1 MKLWQ
6 KIFLGTLIIFIAVFD
21 IGAFM
26 LTSFAYD
33 YSRERETEI
42 AVREQS
48 VILSSFTSSL
58 LRAESFDPE
67 ISMNKARL
75 SEIMSSL
82 SNYYQKQGVELA
94 LLLNSEII
102 YSDLKYVDKEW
113 VDLSDSNSKIIS
125 ETKIDDKRILVVSS
139 QVSDYTEL
147 NFVYCRDISA
157 IDAFCSDISE
167 FFVMLNIIIIPVT
180 CILIFLILKYITKPI
195 ALLNTMAAEIADG
208 SYDKR
213 VEIKRSDEL
222 GQLADSFNRMADSI
236 EETMFSLKKSAEDKQ
251 QFIDDLAHEM
261 KTPMTSVIGYSEYL
275 KNANGSKKNQII
287 ALEHLS
293 DSMLRLK
300 NLSEELMKL
309 TLLREEITELK
320 QIEVDRLLNA
330 LEVTMKPSL
339 ERRNLKLI
347 LFSQLEHLLCDEVL
361 LLSVL
366 TNLVENAARASK
378 SGDCVT
384 VRVYK
389 NEEAVIEVEDKGI
402 GMEQVEIEKITAP
415 FYRIDKSRSREF
427 GGVGLGMS
435 IVSRI
440 AALHNARLEIKSA
453 KGKGTVVR
461 IIFTTF

>member
-293 DSMLRLK
+293 ASMLRLK

-320 QIEVDRLLNA
+320 QIEVDKLLNA

-339 ERRNLKLI
+339 DTRNIKL
-347 LFSQLEHLLCDEVL
+347 LTEATLEYIFGDEVL

-384 VRVYK
+384 VRAY
-389 NEEAVIEVEDKGI
+389 ESESAIIEVEDKGI
-402 GMEQVEIEKITAP
+402 GMEQEEIEKITAP

-440 AALHNARLEIKSA
+440 AALHNARLEIKSE
-453 KGKGTVVR
+453 KGAGTVVR
-461 IIFTTF
+461 IIFTTL

>member
-58 LRAESFDPE
+58 LRAENFDPE
-67 ISMNKARL
+67 ISMNKTRL
-75 SEIMSSL
+75 PEIMSSL

-102 YSDLKYVDKEW
+102 YSDLIYVDKEW
-113 VDLSDSNSKIIS
+113 VEFSDSNSKIIS

-157 IDAFCSDISE
+157 IDEFCSDISE

-222 GQLADSFNRMADSI
+222 GQLAESFNRMADSI

-275 KNANGSKKNQII
+275 KNANGSKENQII

-293 DSMLRLK
+293 ASMLRLK

-339 ERRNLKLI
+339 DTRNIKL
-347 LFSQLEHLLCDEVL
+347 LTEATLEYIFGDEVL

-384 VRVYK
+384 VRAY
-389 NEEAVIEVEDKGI
+389 ESESAIIEVEDKGI
-402 GMEQVEIEKITAP
+402 GMEQEEIEKITAP

-440 AALHNARLEIKSA
+440 AALHNARLEIKSE
-453 KGKGTVVR
+453 KGAGTVVR
-461 IIFTTF
+461 IIFTTL

>member
-58 LRAESFDPE
+58 LRAENFDPE
-67 ISMNKARL
+67 ISMNKTRL

-102 YSDLKYVDKEW
+102 YSDLIYVDKEW
-113 VDLSDSNSKIIS
+113 VEFSDSNSKIIS

-157 IDAFCSDISE
+157 IDEFCSDISE

-213 VEIKRSDEL
+213 VEIKRRDEL
-222 GQLADSFNRMADSI
+222 GQLAESFNRMADSI

-275 KNANGSKKNQII
+275 KNANGSKENQII

-320 QIEVDRLLNA
+320 QIEVDKLLNA

-339 ERRNLKLI
+339 DTRNIKL
-347 LFSQLEHLLCDEVL
+347 LTEATLEYIFGDEVL

-384 VRVYK
+384 VRAY
-389 NEEAVIEVEDKGI
+389 ESESAIIEVEDKGI
-402 GMEQVEIEKITAP
+402 GMEQEEIEKITAP

-440 AALHNARLEIKSA
+440 AALHNARLEIKSK
-453 KGKGTVVR
+453 KGTGTVVR
-461 IIFTTF
+461 IIFTTL

>member
-58 LRAESFDPE
+58 LRAENFDPE
-67 ISMNKARL
+67 ISMNKTRL

-102 YSDLKYVDKEW
+102 YSDLIYVDKEW
-113 VDLSDSNSKIIS
+113 VEFSDSNSKIIS

-157 IDAFCSDISE
+157 IDEFCSDISE

-222 GQLADSFNRMADSI
+222 GQLAESFNRMADSI

-275 KNANGSKKNQII
+275 KNANGSKENQII

-293 DSMLRLK
+293 ASMLRLK

-339 ERRNLKLI
+339 DTRNIKL
-347 LFSQLEHLLCDEVL
+347 LTEATLEYIFGDEVL

-384 VRVYK
+384 VRAY
-389 NEEAVIEVEDKGI
+389 ESESAIIEVEDKGI
-402 GMEQVEIEKITAP
+402 GMEQEEIEKITAP

-440 AALHNARLEIKSA
+440 AALHNARLEIKSE
-453 KGKGTVVR
+453 KGAGTVVR
-461 IIFTTF
+461 IIFTTL

>member
-293 DSMLRLK
+293 ASMLRLK

-320 QIEVDRLLNA
+320 QIEVDKLLNA

-339 ERRNLKLI
+339 DTRNIKL
-347 LFSQLEHLLCDEVL
+347 LTEATLEYIFGDEVL

-384 VRVYK
+384 VRAY
-389 NEEAVIEVEDKGI
+389 ESESAIIEVEDKGI
-402 GMEQVEIEKITAP
+402 GMEQEEIEKITAP

-440 AALHNARLEIKSA
+440 AALHNARLEIKSEKDA
-453 KGKGTVVR
+453 GTVVR
-461 IIFTTF
+461 IIFTTL

>member
-58 LRAESFDPE
+58 LRAENFDPE
-67 ISMNKARL
+67 ISMNKTRL

-102 YSDLKYVDKEW
+102 YSDLIYVDKEW
-113 VDLSDSNSKIIS
+113 VEFSDSNSKIIS

-157 IDAFCSDISE
+157 IDEFCSDISE

-222 GQLADSFNRMADSI
+222 GQLAESFNRMADSI

-275 KNANGSKKNQII
+275 KNANGSKENQII

-293 DSMLRLK
+293 ASMLRLK

-339 ERRNLKLI
+339 DTRNIKL
-347 LFSQLEHLLCDEVL
+347 LTEATLEYIFGDEVL

-384 VRVYK
+384 VRAY
-389 NEEAVIEVEDKGI
+389 ESESAIIEVEDKGI
-402 GMEQVEIEKITAP
+402 GMELEEIEKITAP

-440 AALHNARLEIKSA
+440 AALHNARLEIKSE
-453 KGKGTVVR
+453 KGAGTVVR
-461 IIFTTF
+461 IIFTTL

>member
-440 AALHNARLEIKSA
+440 AALHNARLEIKSE
-453 KGKGTVVR
+453 KGAGTVVR
-461 IIFTTF
+461 IIFTTL